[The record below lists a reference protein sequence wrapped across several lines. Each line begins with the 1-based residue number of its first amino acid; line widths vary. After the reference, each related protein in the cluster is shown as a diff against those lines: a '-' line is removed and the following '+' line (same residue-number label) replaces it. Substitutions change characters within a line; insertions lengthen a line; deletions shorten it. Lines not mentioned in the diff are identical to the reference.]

1 MRGDFIKIERNN
13 KYMVNLIEYEVYGR
27 ITELYFYG
35 NASLE
40 SNIDM
45 QEPLRKLYYLERNYL
60 AGELEK

>member
-1 MRGDFIKIERNN
+1 
-13 KYMVNLIEYEVYGR
+13 MVNLIEYEVYGR